1 MGSMMTISRRGLL
14 AGTGS
19 LLGLAGLGFSPRVA
33 FAQGASTLRAAI
45 TGYGVLNTL
54 DPGKASL
61 VPEFYM
67 IWGIYNGLLKFDDT
81 MKIVPDLAESYKLR
95 DNGAIEFKLRSGVK
109 FHDGSALTAEDVK
122 FSLERLLD
130 KDLAS
135 PNASKVAAI
144 ETVEVV
150 DDLNLVIHTKG
161 PFAPLLTF
169 LTNARTGTQILSKS
183 AYEKLGAEGYARTP
197 VGTGPYKLAEW
208 NAGTGLKLEA
218 FEEYFD
224 GAPAI
229 KTVEVPLIVEEPSG
243 VTALLGGQ
251 IDMTS
256 TIPTSDVP
264 QLMTDSKV
272 QVLRQPGL
280 NVRFISLNLKKPP
293 FDDVHFRRAV
303 SMAFQREAMV
313 QTVLFGEGAPLHGF
327 FPPLLGDYFTPG
339 ERPVTTFNP
348 AAAKEELAKSKY
360 KADEHAVEVVT
371 WGGGWWKRYAEIFV
385 AQVNQVLGTKFT
397 VSVTDSNAAF
407 ARQTSGD
414 FVAGV
419 WGWLGFID
427 PDEYVGD
434 ILHTSGWR
442 NMGKYSN
449 PEVDALLEKAR
460 AELDPAKRA
469 ALYHEVEAKAIED
482 VPVIPCFT
490 SNIHNLLA
498 ANVKGFV
505 QKPYSNYG
513 DQFAKVSLG

>member
-1 MGSMMTISRRGLL
+1 MKSMTTLSRRSLM
-14 AGTGS
+14 AGTGA
-19 LLGLAGLGFSPRVA
+19 LFGLAGLGISSRA
-33 FAQGASTLRAAI
+33 ALAQGTALRAAI

-54 DPGKASL
+54 DPARASL
-61 VPEFYM
+61 VPEFYV
-67 IWGIYNGLLKFDDT
+67 IWAIYNGLLKFDDQ
-81 MKIVPDLAESYKLR
+81 MQIVPDLAESYELR
-95 DNGAIEFKLRSGVK
+95 DNGSIEVRLREGVT
-109 FHDGSALTAEDVK
+109 FHDGSPLTSEDVK

-130 KDLAS
+130 EELAS
-135 PNASKVAAI
+135 PNASKVAVVDH
-144 ETVEVV
+144 VEVI
-150 DDLNLVIHTKG
+150 DELNLVIHVTG

-183 AYEKLGAEGYARTP
+183 AYEQLGPDGYSRNP
-197 VGTGPYKLAEW
+197 VGTGPYKLTSW
-208 NAGTGLKLEA
+208 DTGTGLKLEA
-218 FEEYFD
+218 FEDYFE
-224 GAPAI
+224 GAPAL
-229 KTVEVPLIVEEPSG
+229 KTVEVPLIVEEASG

-251 IDMTS
+251 IHMTS

-264 QLMTDSKV
+264 DLMNNGNV

-280 NVRFISLNLKKPP
+280 NVRFISINLQKPP

-327 FPPLLGDYFTPG
+327 FPPLLGDYYTPG
-339 ERPVTTFNP
+339 ENSVTSFDP
-348 AAAKEELAKSKY
+348 EAAKAELARSRY
-360 KADEHAVEVVT
+360 AADEHPVEVIT

-385 AQVNQVLGTKFT
+385 AQVNQVLGTRFT
-397 VSVTDSNAAF
+397 VGVTDSNAAF
-407 ARQTSGD
+407 ARQTTGD

-434 ILHTSGWR
+434 ILHTDGWR

-449 PEVDALLEKAR
+449 PEVDALLEQAR
-460 AELDPAKRA
+460 AELDPQKRA

-482 VPVIPCFT
+482 MPVIPCFT

-498 ANVKGFV
+498 ANVQGFT
-505 QKPYSNYG
+505 QKPYANFG
-513 DQFAKVSLG
+513 DQFMKVSIG